1 MDAEPSNLR
10 ERMRLVGKQLLN
22 DFARLH
28 ADIRGPLSAWI
39 LEVEEA
45 DWSGPADIKARY
57 PSASFLSD
65 NRVIFNMKG
74 NTYRI
79 ETKVSYEIKVVL
91 IKRVGTHA
99 EYSKWS

>member
-1 MDAEPSNLR
+1 
-10 ERMRLVGKQLLN
+10 MRLVGKEILAE
-22 DFARLH
+22 FAKRH

-45 DWSGPADIKARY
+45 TWSGPADIKARY

-65 NRVIFNMKG
+65 NRVIFNIKG
-74 NTYRI
+74 NAYRV
-79 ETKVSYEIKVVL
+79 ETKVSYEIEVVL
-91 IKRVGTHA
+91 VRRMGTHA

>member
-1 MDAEPSNLR
+1 
-10 ERMRLVGKQLLN
+10 MRLVGKELLAQ
-22 DFARLH
+22 FAKEH
-28 ADIRGPLSAWI
+28 ADVRGPLNAWI
-39 LEVEEA
+39 FEVEEA
-45 DWSGPADIKARY
+45 DWPGPADVKARY

-65 NRVIFNMKG
+65 NRVIFNIKG

-79 ETKVSYEIKVVL
+79 EAKVSYEITVVL